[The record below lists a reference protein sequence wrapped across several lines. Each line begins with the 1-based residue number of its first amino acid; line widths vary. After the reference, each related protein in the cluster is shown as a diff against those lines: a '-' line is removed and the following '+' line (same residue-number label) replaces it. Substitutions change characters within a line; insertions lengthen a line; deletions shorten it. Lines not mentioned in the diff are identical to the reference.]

1 MIFDLLVYEVLILSK
16 LIKELTKI
24 LKEIDVL
31 VGKFYLYVFCKYT
44 YSLLSVAK
52 MV

>member
-31 VGKFYLYVFCKYT
+31 V
-44 YSLLSVAK
+44 
-52 MV
+52 